1 MIINPEKIKQKL
13 LQTLDQRE
21 RTCPPLPGIGEKNKQ
36 PAAVLIPLLLDQDI
50 WKILFIKRTHHKHD
64 RHSGQIAFPGGRSD
78 RSDSTL
84 QETAL
89 REAGEEIGLSP
100 EDVEILGESCPITT
114 VTDYQVTPFVGVLP
128 WPYPLVSSPV
138 EVEKMILYPVS
149 WLADSN
155 NHQVKTW
162 RPDPSAATGF
172 PVIFFEEYLGEIL
185 WGATA
190 QIVLD
195 FLDITGLNR

>member
-13 LQTLDQRE
+13 LQTQVQRV
-21 RTCPPLPGIGEKNKQ
+21 RTCPPLPGIGEKDKQ

-50 WKILFIKRTHHKHD
+50 WKILFIKRTYHIYD
-64 RHSGQIAFPGGRSD
+64 RHSGQIAFPGGRAD
-78 RSDSTL
+78 RSDSAL
-84 QETAL
+84 QDTAL
-89 REAGEEIGLSP
+89 REAEEEIGLNP
-100 EDVEILGESCPITT
+100 EDVEILGESSPIET
-114 VTDYQVTPFVGVLP
+114 VTDYQVTPFVGILP
-128 WPYPLVSSPV
+128 WPYPLVPSPV
-138 EVEKMILYPVS
+138 EVEKTILYPIS
-149 WLADSN
+149 WLADSK

-162 RPDPSAATGF
+162 IPDPSAGTGY

-195 FLDITGLNR
+195 FLEITELNR

>member
-13 LQTLDQRE
+13 LQTQDQRV
-21 RTCPPLPGIGEKNKQ
+21 RTCPPMPGIGEKGKQ

-50 WKILFIKRTHHKHD
+50 WKILFIKRTHHKYD
-64 RHSGQIAFPGGRSD
+64 QHSGQIAFPGGRAD

-84 QETAL
+84 QDTAL
-89 REAGEEIGLSP
+89 REAEEEIGLSP
-100 EDVEILGESCPITT
+100 DDVEILGESCQITT
-114 VTDYQVTPFVGVLP
+114 VTDYQVTPFVGILP
-128 WPYPLVSSPV
+128 WPYPLVLSPV
-138 EVEKMILYPVS
+138 EVEKTILYPIS
-149 WLADSN
+149 WVKDSK

-162 RPDPSAATGF
+162 RPDPSAETGY

-195 FLDITGLNR
+195 FLEITGLNH